1 MSSAAFRC
9 PCGCRHRTVAYSLA
23 WHREV
28 RQVGEID
35 DLTREK
41 LREWQLRRLEVKA
54 QMQEQP
60 ERTLELSRVL
70 DLMDEEHA
78 AILAASTV
86 FNAVEE
92 TAQPVEVEAQPA
104 ITESESG
111 KYHVQL
117 HATAQSPEHLRKLL
131 EMALYEVQAQIDA
144 GSVTDGSDRRG
155 MSGTLG
161 DYSFEL
167 RIHPEAGNEGCL
179 PPTHELRDE
188 NDQD

>member
-1 MSSAAFRC
+1 M
-9 PCGCRHRTVAYSLA
+9 
-23 WHREV
+23 
-28 RQVGEID
+28 GEID

-54 QMQEQP
+54 QMQDQP

-78 AILAASTV
+78 AILAASTL
-86 FNAVEE
+86 FNAAQD
-92 TAQPVEVEAQPA
+92 TAQPVAVQDQPA
-104 ITESESG
+104 IAESLAG
-111 KYHVQL
+111 QYDLQL
-117 HATAQSPEHLRKLL
+117 HATAQNPEHLRKLL

-144 GSVTDGSDRRG
+144 GPLAGGADRRG

-161 DYSFEL
+161 GYSFEL
-167 RIHPEAGNEGCL
+167 RISPEAGSERNL
-179 PPTHELRDE
+179 PQSHEMHNE

>member
-1 MSSAAFRC
+1 M
-9 PCGCRHRTVAYSLA
+9 
-23 WHREV
+23 
-28 RQVGEID
+28 GEID

-41 LREWQLRRLEVKA
+41 LREWQMRRLEVKA
-54 QMQEQP
+54 QMQDQP

-86 FNAVEE
+86 FNAAEE
-92 TAQPVEVEAQPA
+92 AAQPLAVQDQPA
-104 ITESESG
+104 VTESVAG
-111 KYHVQL
+111 QYDLQL
-117 HATAQSPEHLRKLL
+117 HASAQNPEHLRKLL

-144 GSVTDGSDRRG
+144 GAVASGTERRG

-161 DYSFEL
+161 GYSFEL
-167 RIHPEAGNEGCL
+167 RISPEASREGNL
-179 PPTHELRDE
+179 PQSQEMHDE

>member
-1 MSSAAFRC
+1 M
-9 PCGCRHRTVAYSLA
+9 
-23 WHREV
+23 
-28 RQVGEID
+28 GEID

-41 LREWQLRRLEVKA
+41 LREWQMRRLEVKT
-54 QMQEQP
+54 QMQDQP

-86 FNAVEE
+86 FNAAEE
-92 TAQPVEVEAQPA
+92 TAQPLAVQDQPV
-104 ITESESG
+104 ITESVAG
-111 KYHVQL
+111 QYDLQL
-117 HATAQSPEHLRKLL
+117 HASAQNPEHLRKLL

-144 GSVTDGSDRRG
+144 GAMASGTGRG

-161 DYSFEL
+161 GYSFEL
-167 RIHPEAGNEGCL
+167 RISRESGSERNL
-179 PPTHELRDE
+179 PQSHEMHDE

>member
-1 MSSAAFRC
+1 M
-9 PCGCRHRTVAYSLA
+9 
-23 WHREV
+23 
-28 RQVGEID
+28 GEID

-41 LREWQLRRLEVKA
+41 LREWQMRRLEVKT
-54 QMQEQP
+54 QMQDQP

-86 FNAVEE
+86 FNAAEE
-92 TAQPVEVEAQPA
+92 TAQPLAVQDQPV
-104 ITESESG
+104 ITESVAG
-111 KYHVQL
+111 QYDLQL
-117 HATAQSPEHLRKLL
+117 HASAQNPEHLRKLL

-144 GSVTDGSDRRG
+144 GAMASGTERRG

-161 DYSFEL
+161 GYSFEL
-167 RIHPEAGNEGCL
+167 RISRESGSERNL
-179 PPTHELRDE
+179 PQSHEMHDE

>member
-1 MSSAAFRC
+1 
-9 PCGCRHRTVAYSLA
+9 
-23 WHREV
+23 
-28 RQVGEID
+28 VGEID

-41 LREWQLRRLEVKA
+41 LREWQMRRLEVKT
-54 QMQEQP
+54 QMQDQP

-86 FNAVEE
+86 FNAAEE
-92 TAQPVEVEAQPA
+92 TAQPLAVQDQPV
-104 ITESESG
+104 ITESVAG
-111 KYHVQL
+111 QYDLQL
-117 HATAQSPEHLRKLL
+117 HASAQNPEHLRKLL

-144 GSVTDGSDRRG
+144 GAMASGTERRG

-161 DYSFEL
+161 GYSFEL
-167 RIHPEAGNEGCL
+167 RISRESGSERNL
-179 PPTHELRDE
+179 PQSHEMHDE

>member
-1 MSSAAFRC
+1 M
-9 PCGCRHRTVAYSLA
+9 
-23 WHREV
+23 
-28 RQVGEID
+28 GEID

-41 LREWQLRRLEVKA
+41 LREWQLRRLEVKT
-54 QMQEQP
+54 QMQDQP

-86 FNAVEE
+86 FNAAEE
-92 TAQPVEVEAQPA
+92 TAQPAAVQDQPA
-104 ITESESG
+104 LAESVAG
-111 KYHVQL
+111 QYDLQL
-117 HATAQSPEHLRKLL
+117 HATAQNPEHLRKLL

-144 GSVTDGSDRRG
+144 GAVASGTERRG

-161 DYSFEL
+161 GYSFEL
-167 RIHPEAGNEGCL
+167 RISPEASREGNL
-179 PPTHELRDE
+179 PQSQEMHDE

>member
-1 MSSAAFRC
+1 M
-9 PCGCRHRTVAYSLA
+9 
-23 WHREV
+23 
-28 RQVGEID
+28 GEID

-41 LREWQLRRLEVKA
+41 LREWQMRRLEVKT
-54 QMQEQP
+54 QMQDQP

-86 FNAVEE
+86 FNAAEE
-92 TAQPVEVEAQPA
+92 AAQPVAVQDQPA
-104 ITESESG
+104 LAESVAG
-111 KYHVQL
+111 QYDLQL
-117 HATAQSPEHLRKLL
+117 HASAQNPEHLRKLL

-144 GSVTDGSDRRG
+144 GAVASGTERRG

-161 DYSFEL
+161 GYSFEL
-167 RIHPEAGNEGCL
+167 RISPEASREGNL
-179 PPTHELRDE
+179 PQSQEMHDE

>member
-1 MSSAAFRC
+1 M
-9 PCGCRHRTVAYSLA
+9 
-23 WHREV
+23 
-28 RQVGEID
+28 GEID

-41 LREWQLRRLEVKA
+41 LREWQLRRLEVKT
-54 QMQEQP
+54 QMQDQP

-86 FNAVEE
+86 FNAAEE
-92 TAQPVEVEAQPA
+92 AAQPVAVQDQPA
-104 ITESESG
+104 VTESVAG
-111 KYHVQL
+111 QYDLQL
-117 HATAQSPEHLRKLL
+117 HASAQNPEHLRKLL

-144 GSVTDGSDRRG
+144 GAVASGTERRG

-161 DYSFEL
+161 GYSFEL
-167 RIHPEAGNEGCL
+167 RISPEASREGNL
-179 PPTHELRDE
+179 PQSQEMHDE

>member
-1 MSSAAFRC
+1 M
-9 PCGCRHRTVAYSLA
+9 
-23 WHREV
+23 
-28 RQVGEID
+28 GEID

-41 LREWQLRRLEVKA
+41 LREWQMRRLEVKA
-54 QMQEQP
+54 QMQDQP

-86 FNAVEE
+86 FNAAEE
-92 TAQPVEVEAQPA
+92 TAQPLAVQDQPA
-104 ITESESG
+104 LAESVAG
-111 KYHVQL
+111 QYDLQL
-117 HATAQSPEHLRKLL
+117 QASAQNPEHLRKLL

-144 GSVTDGSDRRG
+144 GAVASGTERRG

-161 DYSFEL
+161 GYSFEL
-167 RIHPEAGNEGCL
+167 RISPESGSEGNL
-179 PPTHELRDE
+179 PQSHEMHDE

>member
-1 MSSAAFRC
+1 M
-9 PCGCRHRTVAYSLA
+9 
-23 WHREV
+23 
-28 RQVGEID
+28 GEID

-41 LREWQLRRLEVKA
+41 LREWQMRRLEVKT
-54 QMQEQP
+54 QMQDQP

-86 FNAVEE
+86 FNAAEE
-92 TAQPVEVEAQPA
+92 TAQPLAVQDQPA
-104 ITESESG
+104 LAESVAG
-111 KYHVQL
+111 QYDLQL
-117 HATAQSPEHLRKLL
+117 HASAQNPEHLRKLL

-144 GSVTDGSDRRG
+144 GAVASGDERRG

-161 DYSFEL
+161 SYSFEL
-167 RIHPEAGNEGCL
+167 RISPESGSEGNL
-179 PPTHELRDE
+179 PQSHEMHDE

>member
-1 MSSAAFRC
+1 M
-9 PCGCRHRTVAYSLA
+9 
-23 WHREV
+23 
-28 RQVGEID
+28 GEID

-54 QMQEQP
+54 QMQDQP

-86 FNAVEE
+86 FSAAQD
-92 TAQPVEVEAQPA
+92 TAQPVAVQDQPA
-104 ITESESG
+104 IVESLAG
-111 KYHVQL
+111 QYDLQL
-117 HATAQSPEHLRKLL
+117 HATAQNPEHLRKLL

-144 GSVTDGSDRRG
+144 GPLAGGADRRG

-161 DYSFEL
+161 GYSFEL
-167 RIHPEAGNEGCL
+167 RISPEAGSERNL
-179 PPTHELRDE
+179 PKSHEMHNE

>member
-1 MSSAAFRC
+1 M
-9 PCGCRHRTVAYSLA
+9 
-23 WHREV
+23 
-28 RQVGEID
+28 GEID

-41 LREWQLRRLEVKA
+41 LREWQMRRLEVKT
-54 QMQEQP
+54 QMQDQP

-86 FNAVEE
+86 FNAAEE
-92 TAQPVEVEAQPA
+92 TAQPLAVQDQPA
-104 ITESESG
+104 LAESVAG
-111 KYHVQL
+111 QYDLQL
-117 HATAQSPEHLRKLL
+117 HASAQNPEHLRKLL

-144 GSVTDGSDRRG
+144 GAVASGTERRG

-161 DYSFEL
+161 GYSFEL
-167 RIHPEAGNEGCL
+167 RISPEASREGNL
-179 PPTHELRDE
+179 PQSQEMHDE

>member
-1 MSSAAFRC
+1 M
-9 PCGCRHRTVAYSLA
+9 
-23 WHREV
+23 
-28 RQVGEID
+28 GEID

-54 QMQEQP
+54 QMQDQP

-78 AILAASTV
+78 AILAASAV
-86 FNAVEE
+86 FNAADEPEQSV
-92 TAQPVEVEAQPA
+92 PVEAQSA
-104 ITESESG
+104 IVEHASASPTA
-111 KYHVQL
+111 KYDLQL
-117 HATAQSPEHLRKLL
+117 QATAQSPEHLRKLL

-144 GSVTDGSDRRG
+144 AAASGTERRG

-161 DYSFEL
+161 GYSFEL
-167 RIHPEAGNEGCL
+167 RISPESSRERNL
-179 PPTHELRDE
+179 PQSHEMPDE

>member
-1 MSSAAFRC
+1 
-9 PCGCRHRTVAYSLA
+9 
-23 WHREV
+23 
-28 RQVGEID
+28 VGEID

-41 LREWQLRRLEVKA
+41 LREWQMRRLEVKT
-54 QMQEQP
+54 QMQDQP

-86 FNAVEE
+86 FNAAEE
-92 TAQPVEVEAQPA
+92 TAQPLAVQDQPV
-104 ITESESG
+104 ITESG
-111 KYHVQL
+111 AGQYDLQL
-117 HATAQSPEHLRKLL
+117 HASAQNPEHLRKLL

-144 GSVTDGSDRRG
+144 AAVASGTERRG

-161 DYSFEL
+161 GYSFEL
-167 RIHPEAGNEGCL
+167 RISRESGSERNL
-179 PPTHELRDE
+179 PQSHEMHDE

>member
-1 MSSAAFRC
+1 M
-9 PCGCRHRTVAYSLA
+9 
-23 WHREV
+23 
-28 RQVGEID
+28 GEID

-41 LREWQLRRLEVKA
+41 LREWQMRRLDVKT
-54 QMQEQP
+54 QMQDQP

-86 FNAVEE
+86 FNAAEE
-92 TAQPVEVEAQPA
+92 TAQPLAVQDQPV
-104 ITESESG
+104 ITESVAG
-111 KYHVQL
+111 QYDLQL
-117 HATAQSPEHLRKLL
+117 HASAQNPEHLRKLL

-144 GSVTDGSDRRG
+144 GAMVSGTERRG

-161 DYSFEL
+161 GYSFEL
-167 RIHPEAGNEGCL
+167 RISRESGSERNL
-179 PPTHELRDE
+179 PQSHEMHDE

>member
-1 MSSAAFRC
+1 M
-9 PCGCRHRTVAYSLA
+9 
-23 WHREV
+23 
-28 RQVGEID
+28 GEID

-54 QMQEQP
+54 QMQDQP

-78 AILAASTV
+78 AILAASTL
-86 FNAVEE
+86 FNAAQD
-92 TAQPVEVEAQPA
+92 TAQPVAVQDLPA
-104 ITESESG
+104 IAESLAG
-111 KYHVQL
+111 QYDLQL
-117 HATAQSPEHLRKLL
+117 HATAQNPEHLRKLL

-144 GSVTDGSDRRG
+144 GPLAGGADRRG

-161 DYSFEL
+161 GYSFEL
-167 RIHPEAGNEGCL
+167 RISPEAGSERNL
-179 PPTHELRDE
+179 PQSHEMHNE

>member
-1 MSSAAFRC
+1 M
-9 PCGCRHRTVAYSLA
+9 
-23 WHREV
+23 
-28 RQVGEID
+28 GEID

-41 LREWQLRRLEVKA
+41 LREWQMRRLEVKT
-54 QMQEQP
+54 QMQDQP

-86 FNAVEE
+86 FNAAEE
-92 TAQPVEVEAQPA
+92 TAQPLAVQDQPV
-104 ITESESG
+104 ITESVAG
-111 KYHVQL
+111 QYDLQL
-117 HATAQSPEHLRKLL
+117 HASAQNPEHLRKLL

-144 GSVTDGSDRRG
+144 GAVSAGGDRRG

-161 DYSFEL
+161 DYAFEL
-167 RIHPEAGNEGCL
+167 RVNPEAGSEGQL
-179 PPTHELRDE
+179 AHTHQLHDE

>member
-1 MSSAAFRC
+1 M
-9 PCGCRHRTVAYSLA
+9 
-23 WHREV
+23 
-28 RQVGEID
+28 GEID

-41 LREWQLRRLEVKA
+41 LREWQMRRLEVKA
-54 QMQEQP
+54 QMQDQP

-86 FNAVEE
+86 FNAAEE
-92 TAQPVEVEAQPA
+92 AAQPLAVQDQPA
-104 ITESESG
+104 LAESVAG
-111 KYHVQL
+111 QYDLQL
-117 HATAQSPEHLRKLL
+117 HASAQNPEHLRKLL

-144 GSVTDGSDRRG
+144 GPLASGADRRG

-161 DYSFEL
+161 GYSFEL
-167 RIHPEAGNEGCL
+167 RISPESGSERNL
-179 PPTHELRDE
+179 PQSHEMHDE

>member
-1 MSSAAFRC
+1 M
-9 PCGCRHRTVAYSLA
+9 
-23 WHREV
+23 
-28 RQVGEID
+28 GEID

-41 LREWQLRRLEVKA
+41 LREWQMRRLEVKT
-54 QMQEQP
+54 QMQDQP

-86 FNAVEE
+86 FNAAEE
-92 TAQPVEVEAQPA
+92 AAQPLAVQDQPA
-104 ITESESG
+104 LAESVAG
-111 KYHVQL
+111 QYDLQL
-117 HATAQSPEHLRKLL
+117 HASAQNPEHLRKLL

-144 GSVTDGSDRRG
+144 GAIASGTERRG

-161 DYSFEL
+161 GYSFEL
-167 RIHPEAGNEGCL
+167 RISPESGSETNL
-179 PPTHELRDE
+179 PQSHEMHDE

>member
-1 MSSAAFRC
+1 M
-9 PCGCRHRTVAYSLA
+9 
-23 WHREV
+23 
-28 RQVGEID
+28 GEID

-86 FNAVEE
+86 FNAAEE
-92 TAQPVEVEAQPA
+92 TTQPVAVQAQPA
-104 ITESESG
+104 IAESVAG
-111 KYHVQL
+111 QYDLQL

-144 GSVTDGSDRRG
+144 GAVSAGGDRRG

-161 DYSFEL
+161 DYAFEL
-167 RIHPEAGNEGCL
+167 RVNPEAGSEGQL
-179 PPTHELRDE
+179 AHPHSLHDE

>member
-1 MSSAAFRC
+1 M
-9 PCGCRHRTVAYSLA
+9 
-23 WHREV
+23 
-28 RQVGEID
+28 GEID

-41 LREWQLRRLEVKA
+41 LREWQMRRLEVKT
-54 QMQEQP
+54 QMQDQP

-86 FNAVEE
+86 FNAAEE
-92 TAQPVEVEAQPA
+92 TAQPLAVQDQPV
-104 ITESESG
+104 ITESVAG
-111 KYHVQL
+111 QYDLQL
-117 HATAQSPEHLRKLL
+117 HASAQNPEHLRKLL

-144 GSVTDGSDRRG
+144 GAMASGFERRG

-161 DYSFEL
+161 GYSFEL
-167 RIHPEAGNEGCL
+167 RISRESGSERNL
-179 PPTHELRDE
+179 PQSHEMHDE

>member
-1 MSSAAFRC
+1 M
-9 PCGCRHRTVAYSLA
+9 
-23 WHREV
+23 
-28 RQVGEID
+28 GEID

-54 QMQEQP
+54 QMQDQP

-86 FNAVEE
+86 FNAAEE
-92 TAQPVEVEAQPA
+92 TAQPLAVQDQPA
-104 ITESESG
+104 LAESVAG
-111 KYHVQL
+111 QYDLQL
-117 HATAQSPEHLRKLL
+117 HASAQNPEHLRKLL

-144 GSVTDGSDRRG
+144 GAVASGTERRG

-161 DYSFEL
+161 GYSFEL
-167 RIHPEAGNEGCL
+167 RISPESGSEGNL
-179 PPTHELRDE
+179 PQSHEMHDE

>member
-1 MSSAAFRC
+1 
-9 PCGCRHRTVAYSLA
+9 
-23 WHREV
+23 
-28 RQVGEID
+28 VGEID

-41 LREWQLRRLEVKA
+41 LREWQMRRLEVKT
-54 QMQEQP
+54 QMQDQP

-86 FNAVEE
+86 FNAAEE
-92 TAQPVEVEAQPA
+92 AAQPA
-104 ITESESG
+104 AVQDQPALAESVAG
-111 KYHVQL
+111 QYDLQL
-117 HATAQSPEHLRKLL
+117 QATAQNPEHLRKLL

-144 GSVTDGSDRRG
+144 GAVASGTERRG

-161 DYSFEL
+161 GYSFEL
-167 RIHPEAGNEGCL
+167 RISPESGSEGNL
-179 PPTHELRDE
+179 PQSHEMHDE

>member
-1 MSSAAFRC
+1 
-9 PCGCRHRTVAYSLA
+9 
-23 WHREV
+23 
-28 RQVGEID
+28 VGEID

-41 LREWQLRRLEVKA
+41 LREWQLRRLEVKE

-60 ERTLELSRVL
+60 ERTLELSRLL

-92 TAQPVEVEAQPA
+92 TAQPVAVQDQPA
-104 ITESESG
+104 AEPRAG
-111 KYHVQL
+111 QYDLQL
-117 HATAQSPEHLRKLL
+117 HASAQSPEHLRKLL

-144 GSVTDGSDRRG
+144 GSMTDCAARRG

-167 RIHPEAGNEGCL
+167 RIHPEAGSEGCL

>member
-1 MSSAAFRC
+1 M
-9 PCGCRHRTVAYSLA
+9 
-23 WHREV
+23 
-28 RQVGEID
+28 GEID

-144 GSVTDGSDRRG
+144 GSVTECADRRG

-161 DYSFEL
+161 DYFFEL

>member
-1 MSSAAFRC
+1 M
-9 PCGCRHRTVAYSLA
+9 
-23 WHREV
+23 
-28 RQVGEID
+28 GEID

-41 LREWQLRRLEVKA
+41 LREWQMRRLEVKA
-54 QMQEQP
+54 QMQDQP

-86 FNAVEE
+86 FNAAEE
-92 TAQPVEVEAQPA
+92 TAQPLAVQDQPA
-104 ITESESG
+104 LAESVAG
-111 KYHVQL
+111 HYDLQL
-117 HATAQSPEHLRKLL
+117 HASAQNPEHLRKLL

-144 GSVTDGSDRRG
+144 AAVASGTERRG

-161 DYSFEL
+161 GYSFEL
-167 RIHPEAGNEGCL
+167 RISPESGSERNL
-179 PPTHELRDE
+179 PQSHEMHDE

>member
-1 MSSAAFRC
+1 M
-9 PCGCRHRTVAYSLA
+9 
-23 WHREV
+23 
-28 RQVGEID
+28 GEID

-41 LREWQLRRLEVKA
+41 LREWQMRRLEVKT
-54 QMQEQP
+54 QMQDQP

-86 FNAVEE
+86 FNAAEE
-92 TAQPVEVEAQPA
+92 AAQPA
-104 ITESESG
+104 AVQDQPALAESVAG
-111 KYHVQL
+111 QYDLQL
-117 HATAQSPEHLRKLL
+117 HASAQNPEHLRKLL

-144 GSVTDGSDRRG
+144 GAVASGTERRG

-161 DYSFEL
+161 GYSFEL
-167 RIHPEAGNEGCL
+167 RISPEASREGNL
-179 PPTHELRDE
+179 PQSHEMHDE